1 MARVKIC
8 GLRRERDMRV
18 AAAAGAD
25 AVGFITE
32 VDVDTPRE
40 VDPAWAAALAKSVPP
55 FVTAVAVTMPDSVD
69 EALSLVETVEPDAV
83 QIHGDFTPEQ
93 FTELQNRTSR
103 DVIAAVDAADPD
115 RARELEGS
123 VDALLVD
130 SLAEGGAGGTGE
142 THDWETTRELVT
154 ELSVPVV
161 LAGGLTPDNVAEAV
175 EAVGPMGVDVA
186 SGVEIPD
193 ADGAKDDEAIRAF
206 VENAGRRLDAGED

>member
-25 AVGFITE
+25 AVGFITD

-40 VDPAWAAALAKSVPP
+40 VNRSWAAALAKSVPP

-69 EALSLVETVEPDAV
+69 DALSLIETVQPDAI
-83 QIHGDFTPEQ
+83 QIHADFTPEQ
-93 FTELQNRTSR
+93 FTDLQNRTSR
-103 DVIAAVDAADPD
+103 DVLAAVDADDPE

-130 SLAEGGAGGTGE
+130 SLSEGGAGGTGE
-142 THDWETTRELVT
+142 THDWETTRDLVT
-154 ELSVPVV
+154 ELSTPVV
-161 LAGGLTPDNVAEAV
+161 LAGGLTPDNVAAAIETV
-175 EAVGPMGVDVA
+175 EPMGVDVA
-186 SGVEIPD
+186 SGIEIPGGE
-193 ADGAKDDEAIRAF
+193 GAKDDEAIRAF
-206 VENAGRRLDAGED
+206 IENAGRRLAGEP